1 MTERE
6 TANDENV
13 TFTLTGDELINLA
26 LRGALPEEEII
37 PCQSNSTPKLSRR
50 ASTGRPTKK
59 SKRLSY
65 KKKVKTVQICR
76 VERDQF
82 GRSYVGP
89 VRKIRVHA
97 GANHVKSQP
106 TKVSIVST
114 FKYY

>member
-1 MTERE
+1 MLSLNQRKL
-6 TANDENV
+6 V
-13 TFTLTGDELINLA
+13 EL
-26 LRGALPEEEII
+26 
-37 PCQSNSTPKLSRR
+37 PKNPN
-50 ASTGRPTKK
+50 GCYF
-59 SKRLSY
+59 KR
-65 KKKVKTVQICR
+65 KVETVQICR

-114 FKYY
+114 FQYN

>member
-6 TANDENV
+6 TANDEND

-26 LRGALPEEEII
+26 LRGVLPEEIM

-65 KKKVKTVQICR
+65 KKKVETVQICR

-97 GANHVKSQP
+97 GANHVKSQQR
-106 TKVSIVST
+106 KVSIVST
-114 FKYY
+114 FQYN